1 MGESATKNL
10 QAQQRKSTELTRRH
24 TPAPPGVESPV
35 HLVQRLQR
43 SMGNHAVLRFMRAQ
57 RDQAEPAIQRG
68 NFTRE
73 TARRGIAGVAG
84 PLPHLD
90 AIQRSFGHHDVS
102 GVKAHTGAEAARANR
117 ELNSVGYTAGD
128 HVAFAGSPDLYT
140 AAHEAAHVVQQQK
153 GVHLSGGVG
162 RAGDEYERHAD
173 AVANL
178 VVQNKSAESLLDK
191 RGNGSRSKSNAP
203 VQFQRAEKKKP
214 PSKAKADPVTDA
226 LQVAFQ
232 RILEQQ
238 RLNEQINGAMAHE
251 LASAY
256 LKSRKPNMIA
266 TPYGLKDLN
275 FTIPAT
281 HDEIYQAILSGID
294 ISKTGK
300 GTSGWNWTPAP
311 VSVEGAY
318 RREAVFEI
326 LDFAKD
332 EMVGDKVDKL
342 RDEGIKKGAAWCAA
356 RWTAAEGL
364 VVVAEMAVGVLTVV
378 GWFSLAVSALE
389 LLITLQKPVKR
400 AASKRELIL
409 EDVKNWIWMQESQAQ
424 MLKKAAIEDA
434 KFKQRL
440 TQPIKYELGPTS
452 RDATRLGP

>member
-1 MGESATKNL
+1 MRHL
-10 QAQQRKSTELTRRH
+10 QGQQRKASDLTRR
-24 TPAPPGVESPV
+24 TPAPPGLESPV
-35 HLVQRLQR
+35 HIVQRLQR
-43 SMGNHAVLRFMRAQ
+43 SMGNQAALRLMRSQ
-57 RDQAEPAIQRG
+57 RAQAEPAIQRG

-73 TARRGIAGVAG
+73 TARRGIAGAAG

-102 GVKAHTGAEAARANR
+102 GVKAHTGAEAATANQ
-117 ELNSVGYTAGD
+117 ELNSVGYAAGD
-128 HVAFAGSPDLYT
+128 HVAFAGSPDLHT
-140 AAHEAAHVVQQQK
+140 AAHEAAHVVQQQN

-173 AVANL
+173 AVAKL
-178 VVQNKSAESLLDK
+178 VVQNKSAESLLNEK
-191 RGNGSRSKSNAP
+191 GNGPKGKSNSA
-203 VQFQRAEKKKP
+203 VQFQGAEKKKQ

-226 LQVAFQ
+226 LRVGFQ

-238 RLNEQINGAMAHE
+238 RLNEQINGAIAHE
-251 LASAY
+251 LANAY
-256 LKSRKPNMIA
+256 LKSRKPNWLA

-281 HDEIYQAILSGID
+281 HDEVYQAILSGID

-300 GTSGWNWTPAP
+300 GKSGWQWTPAP

-318 RREAVFEI
+318 RKEAVFEI
-326 LDFAKD
+326 LDFVTD
-332 EMVGDKVDKL
+332 ELVGDKVDKL

-364 VVVAEMAVGVLTVV
+364 VVVAEIAVGALTVV
-378 GWFSLAVSALE
+378 GWFFLAKSALE
-389 LLITLQKPVKR
+389 LLITLQKPEKR
-400 AASKRELIL
+400 APSKRELIL
-409 EDVKNWIWMQESQAQ
+409 DDVKNWIGMQESRAE

-434 KFKQRL
+434 KFKQKL
-440 TQPIKYELGPTS
+440 TQPIKYELEPTS